1 MKFEIRIGSCINKIK
16 NNKAKKELLTSEG
29 IVRHT
34 KEREAIGSEYVKD
47 VSILREAKSWI
58 GFGWKLLQ

>member
-47 VSILREAKSWI
+47 VSILREAKS
-58 GFGWKLLQ
+58 